1 MNNAYPNTSNRY
13 TVPNQKTITI
23 HRDKPDKDFI
33 SIKNSH
39 WMEINK
45 KFSPYGLQVYLYLAK
60 NMDGYDLSLSQ
71 TSAELE
77 AGIKKTTFHK
87 YINLFIAE
95 GYIVKRSGNRYD
107 FYETPHDKPTQEGNE
122 NNALNDGNNWS
133 ANDF

>member
-1 MNNAYPNTSNRY
+1 MNNEYVNTSNRY

-23 HRDKPDKDFI
+23 HREKPDKDFI

-60 NMDGYDLSLSQ
+60 NKDGYDLSLSQ
-71 TSAELE
+71 TAAELE

-107 FYETPHDKPTQEGNE
+107 FYETPHGKPTQEE
-122 NNALNDGNNWS
+122 NDNNDLNDGNNWS
-133 ANDF
+133 PNDF